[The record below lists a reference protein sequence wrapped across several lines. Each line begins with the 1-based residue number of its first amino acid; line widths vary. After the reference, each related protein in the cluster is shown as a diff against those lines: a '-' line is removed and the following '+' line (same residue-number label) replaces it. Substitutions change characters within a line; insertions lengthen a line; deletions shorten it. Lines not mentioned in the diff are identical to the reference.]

1 MPVITYREALNQ
13 ALREEMQRDPTVF
26 LLGEDIGVFEGSYKV
41 TAGLYREFGEKRVR
55 DTPIAEE
62 VIVGMGIGA
71 AMVGLRPVVEIM
83 TINFILLAM
92 DQIVNHA
99 AKLRYMFG
107 GKLVCPLTIRTPSGA
122 GRQLTAQ
129 HSQNLEHLF
138 ASIPGL
144 KVVAPATPAD
154 AKGLL
159 KASIRDD
166 CPVLFIEGLRL
177 YNVRGEVPEGDYTVP
192 IGQATI
198 AREGRDVSIIAYSR
212 MTLVALDAARHL
224 AERGIE
230 AEVVDLRSLRP
241 LDAETVLTSVK
252 KTGRAVIVEEGWP
265 TYGVTA
271 EIAARIAEGA
281 FDYLDA
287 PVVRLGSVEV
297 PMPYAPNLEEAV
309 LPHAEDIV
317 RTVEDLVHR
326 RR

>member
-1 MPVITYREALNQ
+1 MS
-13 ALREEMQRDPTVF
+13 ALRTTTTRATT
-26 LLGEDIGVFEGSYKV
+26 GVAA
-41 TAGLYREFGEKRVR
+41 TAL
-55 DTPIAEE
+55 AL
-62 VIVGMGIGA
+62 A
-71 AMVGLRPVVEIM
+71 A
-83 TINFILLAM
+83 
-92 DQIVNHA
+92 
-99 AKLRYMFG
+99 
-107 GKLVCPLTIRTPSGA
+107 
-122 GRQLTAQ
+122 
-129 HSQNLEHLF
+129 F
-138 ASIPGL
+138 A
-144 KVVAPATPAD
+144 VAPATPAD

-159 KASIRDD
+159 KAAIRDD

-212 MTLVALDAARHL
+212 MTMVALDAARHL

-287 PVVRLGSVEV
+287 PVVRIGSVEV